1 VAVVPGDFGWTD
13 LGDWHG
19 YGTIA
24 CDDPTAN
31 TAVNAELL
39 ASDVQGAV
47 VMGNGR
53 LVALLGVKDI
63 VVVDT
68 DDALLVCH
76 RSRAQE
82 VRDIVEALKQRG
94 STDLI

>member
-1 VAVVPGDFGWTD
+1 
-13 LGDWHG
+13 
-19 YGTIA
+19 
-24 CDDPTAN
+24 
-31 TAVNAELL
+31 
-39 ASDVQGAV
+39 
-47 VMGNGR
+47 MGNGR